1 MLELTSIVLFVF
13 GILQIILFFK
23 VWGMTN
29 DISKMRELMEA
40 QSEKQTA
47 NPNRVQQ
54 LVESGCKA
62 EAEET
67 LEELANKL
75 SSDIMNQK
83 ISVKVARERFTKLE
97 EQYKSLGQDI
107 PDYIAALK
115 DML

>member
-1 MLELTSIVLFVF
+1 MSELISIVLFIF

-23 VWGMTN
+23 LWGMTN
-29 DISKMRELMEA
+29 DVSKMRKLMEA
-40 QSEKQTA
+40 QDENQTA
-47 NPNRVQQ
+47 NPNKVQQ
-54 LVESGCKA
+54 LVKTGHRA

-67 LEELANKL
+67 LEEIANKL

-83 ISVKVARERFTKLE
+83 ISVKVAKERFAKLE
-97 EQYKSLGQDI
+97 EQYKSLGQTM